1 MVLIYLKEG
10 ECVELPTA
18 VSVGRRNGSLI
29 CYDHQG
35 REVASYSA
43 MEVESFTNNTAMA
56 ELIKDEVCEDLT
68 VVVPPGE
75 PQQEGQQS
83 PA

>member
-1 MVLIYLKEG
+1 
-10 ECVELPTA
+10 
-18 VSVGRRNGSLI
+18 
-29 CYDHQG
+29 
-35 REVASYSA
+35 
-43 MEVESFTNNTAMA
+43 MA
-56 ELIKDEVCEDLT
+56 ELLKDEVCEDLT